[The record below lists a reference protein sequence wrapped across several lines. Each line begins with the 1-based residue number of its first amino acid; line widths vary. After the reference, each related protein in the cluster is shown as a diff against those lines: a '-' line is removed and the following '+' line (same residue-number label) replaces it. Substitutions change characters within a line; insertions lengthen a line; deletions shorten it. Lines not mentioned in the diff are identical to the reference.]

1 MKSSPR
7 SRAWC
12 GRCSWRTR
20 SPSSSDS
27 SSSGWTPMPEAPQA
41 GHATFNFKAA
51 ITQMVQRN
59 ASDLLLKVGRPATIR
74 VNGELVALDSS
85 PLKPEELKSLA
96 EQIMTPRQVKEF
108 AEHKEADFAIGVPG
122 VGRFRTNV
130 YQQRGTVAFAF
141 RAIPYEV
148 KTIHDLNLP
157 PVLEEIG
164 LRPRGLVLVTGVTG
178 SGKSTALAA
187 MINHI
192 NTNRRVNIITIEDP
206 IEFLHRD
213 NLANISQRE
222 VGNDTLSFNA
232 ALRHVLR
239 QAPDVMLIGEIRD
252 METLDT
258 ALKAADTGHLVF
270 STLHTTD
277 ATQTINRVIS
287 FFPPHQHDE
296 VRHLL
301 STALQAIVSLRLVPR
316 KDGKGRVPASEVL
329 INTAAV
335 QENMRDLT
343 KSLSIPDLIAQ
354 GSVQYGMQ
362 SFDQSL
368 MYWYQQGTVSYESAI
383 FYATNPSEFALK
395 VSGVDSGESQA
406 FGGTTAAA
414 RKLAPEL
421 KVPTVPGS
429 HGPVEDAEAGSKI
442 AEKIGFPVIIKA
454 AAGGGGKGMRV
465 AQDEET
471 FPQAFSLAKQEALAA
486 FGSDEVYIEKY
497 LARPRHIEIQIMGD
511 THGRIM
517 HLCERDCSVQRR
529 HQKLIE
535 EAPSPAVDSTLRQ
548 DIGDAAVRL
557 AEAIAYVGAGTIEFL
572 LDEDGSFYFMEMNTR
587 IQVEH
592 PVTEMCTNFD
602 LVKEQIRVAAGEPL
616 SLVMNGN
623 RLRGHAIECRVNAED
638 PARNFQPS
646 PGTVTA
652 YHPPGG
658 PGVRVD
664 THIYAGY
671 TVPRFYDSLLAKL
684 IVHGNNRAEA
694 LARMRQALDSF
705 IIEGVTTTI
714 PFLSRVMRHPDFVAG
729 RVDTKFLEREPQLLQ
744 PPT

>member
-1 MKSSPR
+1 
-7 SRAWC
+7 
-12 GRCSWRTR
+12 
-20 SPSSSDS
+20 
-27 SSSGWTPMPEAPQA
+27 MPEAPQ
-41 GHATFNFKAA
+41 GGQPTFNFKAA
-51 ITQMVQRN
+51 ITLMVQRN

-74 VNGELVALDSS
+74 VNGELLSLESA

-148 KTIHDLNLP
+148 KTIRDLNLP

-239 QAPDVMLIGEIRD
+239 QAPDVILIGEIRN

-368 MYWYQQGTVSYESAI
+368 FHWYQQGMVSYESAI

-395 VSGVDSGESQA
+395 VSGVDSGQSQS
-406 FGGTTAAA
+406 FGGTT
-414 RKLAPEL
+414 
-421 KVPTVPGS
+421 T
-429 HGPVEDAEAGSKI
+429 
-442 AEKIGFPVIIKA
+442 
-454 AAGGGGKGMRV
+454 AAGMR
-465 AQDEET
+465 
-471 FPQAFSLAKQEALAA
+471 
-486 FGSDEVYIEKY
+486 
-497 LARPRHIEIQIMGD
+497 GD
-511 THGRIM
+511 IT
-517 HLCERDCSVQRR
+517 
-529 HQKLIE
+529 
-535 EAPSPAVDSTLRQ
+535 P
-548 DIGDAAVRL
+548 
-557 AEAIAYVGAGTIEFL
+557 
-572 LDEDGSFYFMEMNTR
+572 
-587 IQVEH
+587 
-592 PVTEMCTNFD
+592 
-602 LVKEQIRVAAGEPL
+602 
-616 SLVMNGN
+616 
-623 RLRGHAIECRVNAED
+623 
-638 PARNFQPS
+638 
-646 PGTVTA
+646 
-652 YHPPGG
+652 
-658 PGVRVD
+658 
-664 THIYAGY
+664 
-671 TVPRFYDSLLAKL
+671 
-684 IVHGNNRAEA
+684 
-694 LARMRQALDSF
+694 
-705 IIEGVTTTI
+705 
-714 PFLSRVMRHPDFVAG
+714 
-729 RVDTKFLEREPQLLQ
+729 
-744 PPT
+744 